1 MDDLPRFAMA
11 GPSFPSGIPD
21 TPPTATWEW
30 TVTSDRVAYSAAW
43 HALLGDARNNTVE
56 SLHAWLGRV
65 HPDDIAAV
73 MHALDRHLSGA
84 APAFRCEH
92 RLRSQ
97 AGAFRW
103 VVAEGV
109 ADRNAAGHPVRLA
122 GTLADVQERNRTD
135 TLAGLPGLFALRA
148 HVERLI
154 AAARETPAARFALLL
169 VDLDRFGA
177 LNAMLGHE
185 GGDALLREALR
196 RLARCLREGDLVA
209 RIGVYDTQAVA
220 GDVALPPLG
229 GDECAL
235 VISNLVDARD
245 SLRVAARVHDA
256 LAAAFPIGGHR
267 LFASACVGVAMNS
280 GAHDSVDDLL
290 RDAYSAL
297 VRAKARGPAET
308 QLFDDSARAAPSE
321 FMEFFSDLHTA
332 MRDGQFE
339 MWFQP
344 TVHLGDGSIVRAE
357 ALLRWR
363 HPSRGLLRPNI
374 FVPLLEQAGQ
384 LVPLGWQTIGAACQA
399 LARWRAVHPP
409 AQAMRISV
417 NLSSSQLLAPDL
429 VARLTTA
436 VREAGI
442 EPGDLELEVAELDAM
457 ANFDRAV
464 EVSQAL
470 RHAEFKLSLDDFG
483 LGLAATEHIRAL
495 GVHSLKIDRSYLGG
509 NPQQGGSSAIVQYA
523 IELAAILGIEVVAE
537 GIETPSEYQALK
549 KLGCPFGQGFLF
561 SRAVP
566 ADDLLRLL
574 ELDATG
580 GTDWWAGA
588 APASARRRRD
598 SDAAVVTT

>member
-1 MDDLPRFAMA
+1 M
-11 GPSFPSGIPD
+11 PD
-21 TPPTATWEW
+21 APLSATWEW

-43 HALLGDARNNTVE
+43 HGLLGDAKGNTVE

-65 HPDDIAAV
+65 HPDDVASV
-73 MHALDRHLSGA
+73 MHALDRHLSGT

-92 RLRSQ
+92 RLR
-97 AGAFRW
+97 AHGGAFRW

-109 ADRNAAGHPVRLA
+109 ADRDPAGRAVRLA

-148 HVERLI
+148 HVDRLI
-154 AAARETPAARFALLL
+154 TAARETPAARFALLL
-169 VDLDRFGA
+169 VDFDRFGA
-177 LNAMLGHE
+177 LNELLGHD
-185 GGDALLREALR
+185 GGDLLLREALR

-209 RIGVYDTQAVA
+209 RIGVHDTHAVA

-245 SLRVAARVHDA
+245 ALRVAARLHDA
-256 LAAAFPIGGHR
+256 LAAAFPIAGHR
-267 LFASACVGVAMNS
+267 LFASACVGIAINS
-280 GAHDSVDDLL
+280 AGHDSVDDLL

-308 QLFDDSARAAPSE
+308 QLFDDSARATASE
-321 FMEFFSDLHTA
+321 FMEFANDLDLGI
-332 MRDGQFE
+332 RDRQFE

-363 HPSRGLLRPNI
+363 HPARGLLRPNI
-374 FVPLLEQAGQ
+374 FVPLLEQAGH
-384 LVPLGWQTIGAACQA
+384 LVPLGWRTIRDACRS
-399 LARWRAVHPP
+399 LAQWRTVHPP

-417 NLSSSQLLAPDL
+417 NLSTSQFLAPDL
-429 VARLTTA
+429 VARLTNA
-436 VREAGI
+436 VTEAGVQ
-442 EPGDLELEVAELDAM
+442 PGDLELELSELDVM
-457 ANFDRAV
+457 SNFDRAV

-470 RHAEFKLSLDDFG
+470 RQAEFKLALDDFG
-483 LGLAATEHIRAL
+483 LGLAATEHLRAL
-495 GVHSLKIDRSYLGG
+495 GVHTIKIDRSYLGG
-509 NPQQGGSSAIVQYA
+509 NPQHGGSAAIVQYA
-523 IELAAILGIEVVAE
+523 IEVAAILGIEVVAE
-537 GIETPSEYQALK
+537 GIETPSELLALK
-549 KLGCPFGQGFLF
+549 KLSCPLGQGFLF

-566 ADDLLRLL
+566 ADELLRLL

-588 APASARRRRD
+588 APGSARRRRG
-598 SDAAVVTT
+598 SDTAVAAT

>member
-1 MDDLPRFAMA
+1 MPDA
-11 GPSFPSGIPD
+11 PSS
-21 TPPTATWEW
+21 ATWEW

-43 HALLGDARNNTVE
+43 HALLGDAKGNTTE

-65 HPDDIAAV
+65 HPDDVASV

-92 RLRSQ
+92 RLR
-97 AGAFRW
+97 AHGGAFRW

-109 ADRNAAGHPVRLA
+109 ADRDAGGRAVRLA

-148 HVERLI
+148 HVDRLV
-154 AAARETPAARFALLL
+154 AAARETPASRFALLL

-177 LNAMLGHE
+177 MNELLGHE
-185 GGDALLREALR
+185 GGDVLLREALR

-209 RIGVYDTQAVA
+209 RIGVHDTQATA

-235 VISNLVDARD
+235 VISNLIDARD
-245 SLRVAARVHDA
+245 ALRVAARLHDA
-256 LAAAFPIGGHR
+256 LAAAFPIAGHR
-267 LFASACVGVAMNS
+267 LFASACVGIAMNS
-280 GAHDSVDDLL
+280 AGHDSVDDLL

-321 FMEFFSDLHTA
+321 FMEFASDLERA

-363 HPSRGLLRPNI
+363 HPVRGLLRPNI
-374 FVPLLEQAGQ
+374 FVPLLEQAGR
-384 LVPLGWQTIGAACQA
+384 LVPFGWETITNACRS
-399 LARWRAVHPP
+399 LAQWRTTHPP

-429 VARLTTA
+429 VGRLTAA
-436 VREAGI
+436 VRDAGV
-442 EPGDLELEVAELDAM
+442 EPGDLELEIAELDAM

-464 EVSQAL
+464 QISQAL
-470 RHAEFKLSLDDFG
+470 REAEFKVALDDFG

-495 GVHSLKIDRSYLGG
+495 GVHTLKIDRSYLGG
-509 NPQQGGSSAIVQYA
+509 NPQHGGSAAIVQYA

-537 GIETPSEYQALK
+537 GIETPSELQALK
-549 KLGCPFGQGFLF
+549 KLRCPLGQGFLF

-574 ELDATG
+574 ELDATAG
-580 GTDWWAGA
+580 SDWWAGA
-588 APASARRRRD
+588 APGSTRRRRG
-598 SDAAVVTT
+598 SDTAVPAS

>member
-1 MDDLPRFAMA
+1 MA
-11 GPSFPSGIPD
+11 GTPSPSGLSDAPQG
-21 TPPTATWEW
+21 ATWEW

-43 HALLGDARNNTVE
+43 HALLGDGKGNTTE

-65 HPDDIAAV
+65 HPDDIASV
-73 MHALDRHLSGA
+73 MQALDRHLSGA

-109 ADRNAAGHPVRLA
+109 ADRDASGRAVRLA

-148 HVERLI
+148 HVERLM
-154 AAARETPAARFALLL
+154 AAARQTPEARFALLL

-177 LNAMLGHE
+177 LNELLGMD
-185 GGDALLREALR
+185 GGDLLLREALR

-209 RIGVYDTQAVA
+209 RIGAHDPQAA
-220 GDVALPPLG
+220 SAEGALPPLG

-235 VISNLVDARD
+235 VLSNLNDARD
-245 SLRVAARVHDA
+245 ALRVAARLHDA
-256 LAAAFPIGGHR
+256 LAAPFPLAGHR
-267 LFASACVGVAMNS
+267 LFASACVGIAMNS
-280 GAHDSVDDLL
+280 AAHDSMDDVL

-308 QLFDDSARAAPSE
+308 QLFDDSARATASE
-321 FMEFFSDLHTA
+321 FMEFASDLDTA
-332 MRDGQFE
+332 VREHQFE

-363 HPSRGLLRPNI
+363 HPARGLLRPNI
-374 FVPLLEQAGQ
+374 FVPLLEQAGR
-384 LVPLGWQTIGAACQA
+384 LVPLGWETITAACRSLAAWRQA
-399 LARWRAVHPP
+399 HPP
-409 AQAMRISV
+409 AQGMRISV
-417 NLSSSQLLAPDL
+417 NLSTSQFLTPDL
-429 VARLTTA
+429 VPRLTAA
-436 VREAGI
+436 VQEAGI
-442 EPGDLELEVAELDAM
+442 EPGDLEVEVSELDVM
-457 ANFDRAV
+457 AHFDRAV

-470 RHAEFKLSLDDFG
+470 RQAEFKVAIDDFG

-495 GVHSLKIDRSYLGG
+495 GVHTLKIDRSYLGG
-509 NPQQGGSSAIVQYA
+509 NPQHGGSAAIVQYA

-537 GIETPSEYQALK
+537 GIETPSELQALK
-549 KLGCPFGQGFLF
+549 QLSCPLGQGFLF

-566 ADDLLRLL
+566 SEDLLRLL

-580 GTDWWAGA
+580 DTDWWAGS
-588 APASARRRRD
+588 APPTSRRRRD
-598 SDAAVVTT
+598 SDTAVAAPGH